1 MNSKILEICTF
12 SLDASIKAE
21 KAGANKI
28 ALCAAPGEGGTTPS
42 FGLMKKVCKNV
53 SIHVNAFIRP
63 RGGDFYYSKKEFN
76 VMKEDIK
83 MAKKA
88 GCSSVTLSILNKD
101 NTVDIERTS
110 LLVELARPM
119 SVTFGRAIDL
129 TPNPTQAITD
139 IIKTGCQRVLTSGGR
154 IKVENNIPLLN
165 DLIKIADNKIIVMPG
180 FSTNDH
186 NLQLL
191 VQHLKTNEFHASAK
205 ISFTEDHLSS
215 LGFGVSVSYD
225 QSSIKTIKEIL
236 DNHQK
241 EKQPLF

>member
-1 MNSKILEICTF
+1 MNSKILEICAF
-12 SLDASIKAE
+12 SLDASIQAE
-21 KAGANKI
+21 KAGASKI

-42 FGLMKKVCKNV
+42 FGLMKKVCKSV
-53 SIHVNAFIRP
+53 SIPVIAFIRP
-63 RGGDFYYSKKEFN
+63 RGGDFIYSKKEFN

-88 GCSSVTLSILNKD
+88 GCSGVTLGILTKD
-101 NTVDIERTS
+101 CTIDIERTTQ
-110 LLVELARPM
+110 LVELAQPM

-129 TPNPTQAITD
+129 TPNPTQAILD
-139 IIKTGCQRVLTSGGR
+139 IIKTGCQRILTSGGR

-165 DLIKIADNKIIVMPG
+165 DLIKIADNKIVVMPG

-191 VQHLKTNEFHASAK
+191 VEHINTNEFHASAR

-225 QSSIKTIKEIL
+225 QASIKMMKSIL
-236 DNHQK
+236 DNHK
-241 EKQPLF
+241 VEKQPFL